1 MSKSRDALCKQSID
15 IFMSNNY
22 EIQYNIRTLT
32 ENKSSS
38 VHLYEIVMPR
48 LVKLY
53 EVDTS
58 HTINGRSYPPGT
70 VFNEQDLPTPAAFT
84 ADFNNYYEDYASY
97 RRIVDRSV
105 DETDEIVVIK
115 IAYVE
120 VTLVSIET
128 DKLVASVVVKY
139 AKQHKPY
146 PIEQVQPINFENR
159 YNNLKRLYEEQC
171 SNITILENDNYHYK
185 RRLRIANQELRSIKN
200 ASVNKYINVKQKFL
214 TLQHIIRTL
223 YTKTNQSEECPVCYE
238 NILTENLIIPECGH
252 FICSVCSNK
261 CSGCPLCRDVGI

>member
-1 MSKSRDALCKQSID
+1 MSKSRDDLCKQSID

-22 EIQYNIRTLT
+22 DIEYNICTLT

-38 VHLYEIVMPR
+38 MHLYNIIMPR

-70 VFNEQDLPTPAAFT
+70 VFHEQDLPTSAAFT
-84 ADFNNYYEDYASY
+84 AYFNNYYEDYALYRKENRVSY
-97 RRIVDRSV
+97 Q
-105 DETDEIVVIK
+105 
-115 IAYVE
+115 E
-120 VTLVSIET
+120 VTLVNIET

-146 PIEQVQPINFENR
+146 PIERVEPINFENR
-159 YNNLKRLYEEQC
+159 YKNLKQLYEEQC
-171 SNITILENDNYHYK
+171 SNITILENDNYYYK
-185 RRLRIANQELRSIKN
+185 RRLRIAKQELVTAQNSFI
-200 ASVNKYINVKQKFL
+200 NKYINVKQKFL

-223 YTKTNQSEECPVCYE
+223 YTKTDQSDECPVCYE
-238 NILTENLIIPECGH
+238 NILAENLIIPECGH

-261 CSGCPLCRDVGI
+261 CSCCPLCRDNGI